1 MPILSPP
8 VILLSSLLNFM
19 PIVLRNSSQ
28 LFSPAHFPSARC
40 QRFDAA
46 PLRPPLCIDEFTR
59 RPLQGCPRPRSA
71 TGCATPCSS
80 TRPRASRE
88 ATSTRP
94 SPPLSS
100 SRAGEEGRTGERD
113 GGLGQNPLGARPG
126 RAGSLRAR
134 PAWHAP
140 RDTSP
145 RTASAPAAPRGVPT
159 LGGPGAGSGGS
170 GSWPT
175 WRRSSWAASSAPS
188 SSASAC
194 PRPSS
199 RTPSPPRGAP
209 PLHHRAAPRRPRL
222 PRLGEGVPE
231 RVPISR
237 RSGGWSPGASDG
249 GSSTT
254 PTPFT
259 TAQRQG
265 GAPRFPAARD
275 RLPASRP
282 RPAGPPCPP
291 RLPAS
296 SSRLV
301 FPPRFPASFSRLVF
315 PPQWAN
321 RAPPRLPSSRIP
333 GPASSSPSSPPRG

>member
-1 MPILSPP
+1 MGVALFQYLGGASDANSVTSGNITLEP
-8 VILLSSLLNFM
+8 VEFYADRFAQLF
-19 PIVLRNSSQ
+19 P

-100 SRAGEEGRTGERD
+100 SRAGEEGQTGKRD
-113 GGLGQNPLGARPG
+113 GGLGQNPLGVRPG

-134 PAWHAP
+134 PAWHTP

-209 PLHHRAAPRRPRL
+209 PLHHRTAP
-222 PRLGEGVPE
+222 
-231 RVPISR
+231 
-237 RSGGWSPGASDG
+237 
-249 GSSTT
+249 
-254 PTPFT
+254 
-259 TAQRQG
+259 
-265 GAPRFPAARD
+265 
-275 RLPASRP
+275 
-282 RPAGPPCPP
+282 
-291 RLPAS
+291 
-296 SSRLV
+296 
-301 FPPRFPASFSRLVF
+301 
-315 PPQWAN
+315 
-321 RAPPRLPSSRIP
+321 
-333 GPASSSPSSPPRG
+333 

>member
-145 RTASAPAAPRGVPT
+145 KTASAPAAPRGRADPRRAGGRLGRQRFVAYVAAQL
-159 LGGPGAGSGGS
+159 LGGVVGAVLLRLCLPPSFLEDPFTTSGC
-170 GSWPT
+170 PP
-175 WRRSSWAASSAPS
+175 PS
-188 SSASAC
+188 PPHGALKTA
-194 PRPSS
+194 
-199 RTPSPPRGAP
+199 PSPPRG
-209 PLHHRAAPRRPRL
+209 
-222 PRLGEGVPE
+222 
-231 RVPISR
+231 
-237 RSGGWSPGASDG
+237 
-249 GSSTT
+249 
-254 PTPFT
+254 
-259 TAQRQG
+259 G
-265 GAPRFPAARD
+265 GARKGPDPPSIWRVVAW
-275 RLPASRP
+275 RP
-282 RPAGPPCPP
+282 
-291 RLPAS
+291 
-296 SSRLV
+296 
-301 FPPRFPASFSRLVF
+301 
-315 PPQWAN
+315 
-321 RAPPRLPSSRIP
+321 
-333 GPASSSPSSPPRG
+333 

>member
-1 MPILSPP
+1 MALFQYLGGASDANSVTSGNITLEP
-8 VILLSSLLNFM
+8 VEFYADRFAQLF
-19 PIVLRNSSQ
+19 P

-100 SRAGEEGRTGERD
+100 SRAGEEGQTGKRD
-113 GGLGQNPLGARPG
+113 GGLGQNPLGVRPG

-134 PAWHAP
+134 PAWHTP

-209 PLHHRAAPRRPRL
+209 PLHHRTAP
-222 PRLGEGVPE
+222 
-231 RVPISR
+231 
-237 RSGGWSPGASDG
+237 
-249 GSSTT
+249 
-254 PTPFT
+254 
-259 TAQRQG
+259 
-265 GAPRFPAARD
+265 
-275 RLPASRP
+275 
-282 RPAGPPCPP
+282 
-291 RLPAS
+291 
-296 SSRLV
+296 
-301 FPPRFPASFSRLVF
+301 
-315 PPQWAN
+315 
-321 RAPPRLPSSRIP
+321 
-333 GPASSSPSSPPRG
+333 